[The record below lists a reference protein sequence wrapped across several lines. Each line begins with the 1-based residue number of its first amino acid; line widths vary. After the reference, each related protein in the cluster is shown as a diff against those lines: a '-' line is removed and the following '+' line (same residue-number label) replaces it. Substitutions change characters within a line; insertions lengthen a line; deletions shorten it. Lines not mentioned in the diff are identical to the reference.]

1 MNTHELI
8 ATLATAE
15 VYDLGQPYFVGI
27 PRHPNH
33 PPYLYSMT
41 KRHGDIV
48 TPGGTSSAAESIAL
62 GTHVGT
68 HIDALCHF
76 SCGGVLFGGHDVE
89 GLQSTS
95 GGMRKHGV
103 DQVTPML
110 RRGVLL
116 DIAGQQRVQA
126 LPKEFTITP
135 EMFERAEREQG
146 VQVRAGDVVLIR
158 TGWANYWSDDHLF
171 LRQVEP
177 GPELAGGK
185 WLSERKV
192 FAAGSD
198 TICFERVPSP
208 EMPVHVHLL
217 VENGIHIMEALNMEE
232 LARDRA
238 YEFLFVAVPMK
249 IRGGTGAPVRPL
261 AIRAKE

>member
-1 MNTHELI
+1 MTTQDLI
-8 ATLATAE
+8 STLGAAD

-41 KRHGDIV
+41 KRHGDVV
-48 TPGGTSSAAESIAL
+48 TPNGTSSAAESIAL

-68 HIDALCHF
+68 HLDALCHF
-76 SCGGVLFGGHDVE
+76 SCGGVLFGGHKVAE
-89 GLQSTS
+89 LQSTT
-95 GGMRKHGV
+95 GGMRMHSV
-103 DQVTPML
+103 DHVKPML

-116 DIAGQQRVQA
+116 DIAGQQGVRA
-126 LPKEFTITP
+126 LPKEFAITP

-146 VQVRAGDVVLIR
+146 VTVRAGDVVLIR
-158 TGWANYWSDDHLF
+158 TGWANYWTDDELY

-177 GPELAGGK
+177 GPELPGGE
-185 WLSERKV
+185 WLSARKV

-208 EMPVHVHLL
+208 NMPVHVHLL
-217 VENGIHIMEALNMEE
+217 VENGIHIIEALNMEE
-232 LARDRA
+232 LARARV

-249 IRGGTGAPVRPL
+249 IQGGTGAPVRPL
-261 AIRAKE
+261 AVVAKG

>member
-1 MNTHELI
+1 MNTQDLI
-8 ATLATAE
+8 ATLASAE

-41 KRHGDIV
+41 KRHGDVV

-76 SCGGVLFGGHDVE
+76 SCGGVLFGGHKVE
-89 GLQSTS
+89 GLQSTT
-95 GGMRKHGV
+95 GGMQKHGV

-116 DIAGQQRVQA
+116 DIAGQQGVEA
-126 LPKEFTITP
+126 LPKEFAITP
-135 EMFERAEREQG
+135 EMFERAERDAG
-146 VQVRAGDVVLIR
+146 VKVQAGDVVLIR

-177 GPELAGGK
+177 GPELPGGK
-185 WLSERKV
+185 WLSARKV

-208 EMPVHVHLL
+208 DMPVHVHLL
-217 VENGIHIMEALNMEE
+217 VENGIHIMEALNMEA
-232 LARDRA
+232 LARDCVH
-238 YEFLFVAVPMK
+238 EFLFVAVPMK

-261 AIRAKE
+261 ATRTRE